1 MLLPPWTLMGLHRN
15 LETSLSSF
23 PGRNASD
30 LAITALT
37 LIKIMNEAYGMHVNV
52 GSTLIRKVL
61 NSSYQYFNRTMFGY
75 LDMSRQM

>member
-1 MLLPPWTLMGLHRN
+1 M
-15 LETSLSSF
+15 
-23 PGRNASD
+23 SD